1 MNVYGNIV
9 GTLSTPIQITGELS
23 TNEKIQGTLTI
34 PSAILPP
41 AYEGEYTFTP
51 SAETQVIETERKWLT
66 NNITINPIPSNYGL
80 ITWDGSSLTV
90 S

>member
-1 MNVYGNIV
+1 MNVYGEITGNLSAPIQIIGTLAGESKIA
-9 GTLSTPIQITGELS
+9 GTLS
-23 TNEKIQGTLTI
+23 I

-51 SAETQVIETERKWLT
+51 SAETQVIETQSKWLT
-66 NNITINPIPSNYGL
+66 NNITINPVPSNYGL
-80 ITWDGSSLTV
+80 ITYDGSTITV

>member
-9 GTLSTPIQITGELS
+9 GTLSTPITIIGTLS

-51 SAETQVIETERKWLT
+51 TSEVQVIETERKWLT